1 MNLNPNQLWDA
12 WSVVARARGVDA
24 RLPVDATLAA
34 AMGEAFAGLLPWD
47 PGGDPGTPAP
57 G

>member
-1 MNLNPNQLWDA
+1 VNLNPNQLWDA